1 MADIC
6 IIAVTFDR
14 PRSFARLFESLL
26 RADYGGQSVDLLV
39 SIDGGP
45 RSEGTHAAIGPL
57 DWPHGQCSI
66 RRMPEN
72 YGLRRHILQCG
83 DECANYE
90 AIILLED
97 DIVVGQGFYRFAR
110 WASRHY
116 SDDDRVAGISLYA
129 PAFNEMAAL
138 PFAPA
143 PSSNP
148 VYALQSAQ
156 SWGQCWT
163 RTMWTGFRTWY
174 DANAGTL
181 DNAADMPEQ
190 IYSWPESSWKKY
202 AMKYLIRKGRTWVY
216 PFVSHSTNCSE
227 VGTHNRQQTALFQ
240 VPLAVDWD
248 DTVVAKLDELAHYDI
263 YFERENVPLAA
274 EIASRVI
281 GPVQLDLYGTRQEV
295 TGPVNLLTVRQLPRE
310 PVARLGLNFRP
321 HEINAA
327 LATPGADAALYQIAE
342 GETVDLRAYRH
353 SNVSRYHSNLDW
365 RESLSAGWRGFVGAV
380 RRRLG
385 R

>member
-6 IIAVTFDR
+6 IIVVTFDR

-26 RADYGGQSVDLLV
+26 RADYGGRSVDLLV
-39 SIDGGP
+39 SIDGGA
-45 RSEGTHAAIGPL
+45 RSEGMQAAIGPL
-57 DWPHGQCSI
+57 DWPYGKCSI

-72 YGLRRHILQCG
+72 YGLRRHILHCG

-97 DIVVGQGFYRFAR
+97 DIVVGPGFYRFAR

-143 PSSNP
+143 PSSHP

-163 RTMWTGFRTWY
+163 KAMWIEFRTWY
-174 DANAGTL
+174 DANAGVL
-181 DNAADMPEQ
+181 QSAADMPDR

-202 AMKYLIRKGRTWVY
+202 AMKYLALTGRTWIY

-240 VPLAVDWD
+240 VPLAADWD
-248 DTVVAKLDELAHYDI
+248 ETVVAKLDQLVQYDI

-274 EIASRVI
+274 KIAS
-281 GPVQLDLYGTRQEV
+281 GLTGNVQLDLYGTRQEIV
-295 TGPVNLLTVRQLPRE
+295 GPANLLTVRQLPRE
-310 PVARLGLNFRP
+310 PLVSFGLNFRP
-321 HEINAA
+321 HEMNAA
-327 LATPGADAALYQIAE
+327 LAMLGADASLYRIAE
-342 GETVDLRAYRH
+342 GETVDLSAYRK
-353 SNVSRYHSNLDW
+353 NDVSRYHSNLDW
-365 RESLSAGWRGFVGAV
+365 RESLSAGWRGFYGAM

-385 R
+385 Q